1 MNAKVR
7 ILPLALIALAS
18 ATSALPQAALAQTKA
33 QDTQKQKN
41 NWRNIGGAAA
51 AVAGYGLLKGNT
63 TATLLGAAGAAYSAK
78 RYEDERKTQDHL
90 KREHQRTSYHRSTNS
105 DGSRQYYRYQGQLYY
120 KDLNTGERHPA
131 N

>member
-1 MNAKVR
+1 MNTKAR

-18 ATSALPQAALAQTKA
+18 ASSVLPQAALAQTKA

-90 KREHQRTSYHRSTNS
+90 KRERQRSSYYRTTPS
-105 DGSRQYYRYQGQLYY
+105 DSSRQYYRYQGQLYY
-120 KDLNTGERHPA
+120 KDLNSGERHLA

>member
-1 MNAKVR
+1 MNAKAR
-7 ILPLALIALAS
+7 ILPLALLALA
-18 ATSALPQAALAQTKA
+18 SALPQAALAQTKA

-90 KREHQRTSYHRSTNS
+90 KRERQRTSYYRSTNS
-105 DGSRQYYRYQGQLYY
+105 DPNRQYYRYQGQLYY
-120 KDLNTGERHPA
+120 KNLNTGERHPA

>member
-1 MNAKVR
+1 MNTKAR
-7 ILPLALIALAS
+7 IVPLALLVLAS
-18 ATSALPQAALAQTKA
+18 ATSALPQTALAQTKA

-90 KREHQRTSYHRSTNS
+90 KRARQRTSYHRSTNGDS
-105 DGSRQYYRYQGQLYY
+105 TRQYYRYQGQLYY
-120 KDLNTGERHPA
+120 KDLNTGDRHLA
-131 N
+131 D

>member
-7 ILPLALIALAS
+7 ILPLALLALAS
-18 ATSALPQAALAQTKA
+18 ASSALPQTALAQTKA
-33 QDTQKQKN
+33 QNAQKNKN

-51 AVAGYGLLKGNT
+51 AVAGYGLLKGNS

-90 KREHQRTSYHRSTNS
+90 KRQRTSYHRSTNS
-105 DGSRQYYRYQGQLYY
+105 DPSRQYYRYQGQLYY
-120 KDLNTGERHPA
+120 KDLNTGERHLA
-131 N
+131 Q

>member
-7 ILPLALIALAS
+7 ILPFALLVLAS
-18 ATSALPQAALAQTKA
+18 ASSALPQAALAQTKA
-33 QDTQKQKN
+33 QDAQKQKN

-90 KREHQRTSYHRSTNS
+90 KRARQRTNYYRTNNS
-105 DGSRQYYRYQGQLYY
+105 DSTRQYYRYQGQLYY
-120 KDLNTGERHPA
+120 KDLNTGERHLA
-131 N
+131 D

>member
-1 MNAKVR
+1 MNTKARV
-7 ILPLALIALAS
+7 LPLALLALAS
-18 ATSALPQAALAQTKA
+18 AASALPQAALAQTKA
-33 QDTQKQKN
+33 DNAQKQKN

-90 KREHQRTSYHRSTNS
+90 KRERQNRNYYRTPKS
-105 DGSRQYYRYQGQLYY
+105 DGTRQYYRYDGQLYY
-120 KDLNTGERHPA
+120 KDLATGERHPA